1 MKPTVSTYQR
11 YRLVGRDGSRH
22 DMPQP
27 QANRRSQSVSGLSR
41 WALACAALMSFAVT
55 PVSAESIAPLAQA
68 SPATRPQPST
78 APRAQPAPA
87 PAAAQAPAAAAAAST
102 ARETELQLAPFV
114 RQIRAANKAILSKR
128 TEQEIAGT
136 SIERA
141 GSAFQ
146 PQASVSVL
154 NGRQRL
160 KNTPEEDLI
169 RQGLGLY
176 DRTGVDYSVGVSQLL
191 ETGAKVEAKATMSK
205 FLTNITRNI
214 RQNDNDDYK
223 AFYGLTLT
231 QPLARDA
238 GRDVTLARVRVA
250 ELDTRAAQFASGDTE
265 ASVVAEAVFSYWDL
279 LLAQER
285 AGSAI
290 EKVRMGERLL
300 QEARA
305 LNRQGRLPQS
315 EIWEVENNLGRFQA
329 GLSEARQGVQERVN
343 KLRTLLMIAANEAP
357 GSLRASDSLPAVQN
371 RVVGFEEAMRRAIER
386 RDDYRM
392 RKVMV
397 EREGI
402 QLAYANNQGLP
413 KLDLVASYG
422 LNGLEMSAARSLS
435 YMRMNDFP
443 SWTLGLQL
451 SMPLGENRQA
461 KADVQAA
468 KLRREDALL
477 QLKALEVA
485 IANDIDT
492 GIGMLASANERWS
505 LWKDVAEREQRQLEL
520 ERTRLSAGRSDM
532 REILLREERAINA
545 RLAVVEQQ
553 VAWSKAD
560 VLLEAAQGQL
570 LDRWR

>member
-1 MKPTVSTYQR
+1 MKRIVSCNPLNLSTA
-11 YRLVGRDGSRH
+11 LGR
-22 DMPQP
+22 
-27 QANRRSQSVSGLSR
+27 AVVV
-41 WALACAALMSFAVT
+41 AALLVAAAP
-55 PVSAESIAPLAQA
+55 PVL
-68 SPATRPQPST
+68 
-78 APRAQPAPA
+78 
-87 PAAAQAPAAAAAAST
+87 AQAPAPLSPAASGA
-102 ARETELQLAPFV
+102 AREVDLQLAPFV

-136 SIERA
+136 GIERA
-141 GSAFQ
+141 GAAFQ

-160 KNTPEEDLI
+160 KNTPEEDLV

-176 DRTGVDYSVGVSQLL
+176 DRTGTDYSVGVSQLL
-191 ETGAKVEAKATMSK
+191 DTGAKLEAKATMSK

-214 RQNDNDDYK
+214 RQNDNEDYK
-223 AFYGLTLT
+223 TFYGLTLT

-238 GRDVTLARVRVA
+238 GREVTYARVRVA
-250 ELDTRAAQFASGDTE
+250 ELDTKAAQFASGDTE
-265 ASVVAEAVFSYWDL
+265 ASVVAEAIFSYWDL

-285 AGSAI
+285 AASAI

-343 KLRTLLMIAANEAP
+343 KLRTLLMVAANQAP
-357 GSLRASDSLPAVQN
+357 GSLRATDQLPAVSA
-371 RVVGFEEAMRRAIER
+371 RPVAFDEAMRRAIER
-386 RDDYRM
+386 RDDYQM
-392 RKVMV
+392 RKVML

-422 LNGLEMSAARSLS
+422 LNGLELAVARSLS
-435 YMRMNDFP
+435 YARMNDFP

-461 KADVQAA
+461 RADVQAA
-468 KLRREDALL
+468 KLRKEDALL

-492 GIGMLASANERWS
+492 GIGMLASATERWT
-505 LWKDVAEREQRQLEL
+505 LWKEVAAREQRQLEL

-553 VAWSKAD
+553 AAWSKAD

>member
-1 MKPTVSTYQR
+1 MNLFFRGWTGQALWKDKGLKIR
-11 YRLVGRDGSRH
+11 YTRDGDNGRFRASLLREWVMDPRASIH
-22 DMPQP
+22 NIEI
-27 QANRRSQSVSGLSR
+27 AGCKGLAVR
-41 WALACAALMSFAVT
+41 VTAALALALAGVA
-55 PVSAESIAPLAQA
+55 PVATAQ
-68 SPATRPQPST
+68 T
-78 APRAQPAPA
+78 AA
-87 PAAAQAPAAAAAAST
+87 PAASAT
-102 ARETELQLAPFV
+102 REVDLPLAPFV
-114 RQIRAANKAILSKR
+114 RQIREANKAILSKR
-128 TEQEIAGT
+128 NEQAIAGT
-136 SIERA
+136 GIERA
-141 GSAFQ
+141 NAAFQ

-154 NGRQRL
+154 NGRQRTP
-160 KNTPEEDLI
+160 NTPEENII
-169 RQGLGLY
+169 RPTT
-176 DRTGVDYSVGVSQLL
+176 DRSYSRAGVDYAVSVSQLF
-191 ETGAKVEAKATMSK
+191 ETGSKLEAKATTSR
-205 FLTNITRNI
+205 FITNVNQLQRPEVS
-214 RQNDNDDYK
+214 DYYRT
-223 AFYGLTLT
+223 FYGLTLT

-238 GRDVTLARVRVA
+238 GRDVTMARTRVA
-250 ELDTRAAQFASGDTE
+250 ELDTRAAVFASGDTE

-285 AGSAI
+285 AASAI

-343 KLRTLLMIAANEAP
+343 KLRTLLMTAANEAP
-357 GSLRASDSLPAVQN
+357 ASLRASDRLPAVRAQQ
-371 RVVGFEEAMRRAIER
+371 VPFEDAMRRAIER

-413 KLDLVASYG
+413 KIDLVASYG
-422 LNGLEMSAARSLS
+422 MNGLELSAVKAQSFS
-435 YMRMNDFP
+435 AMNDFP
-443 SWTLGLQL
+443 SWTVGLQL

-461 KADVQAA
+461 RADVQAA
-468 KLRREDALL
+468 TLRRQDALL

-492 GIGMLASANERWS
+492 GIGMLSSATERWT
-505 LWKDVAEREQRQLEL
+505 LWREVAEREQRQLEL

-560 VLLEAAQGQL
+560 ILLEAAQGQL

>member
-1 MKPTVSTYQR
+1 MLANFFLNNPLGRARILGRST
-11 YRLVGRDGSRH
+11 
-22 DMPQP
+22 
-27 QANRRSQSVSGLSR
+27 AI
-41 WALACAALMSFAVT
+41 AALLASAAL
-55 PVSAESIAPLAQA
+55 PVSAQSPVQA
-68 SPATRPQPST
+68 SS
-78 APRAQPAPA
+78 
-87 PAAAQAPAAAAAAST
+87 ASG
-102 ARETELQLAPFV
+102 ASRETELQLAPFV
-114 RQIRAANKAILSKR
+114 RQIRAANKAIVSKR
-128 TEQEIAGT
+128 TEQQIAGT
-136 SIERA
+136 GIERA
-141 GSAFQ
+141 GAAFQ

-160 KNTPEEDLI
+160 KNTPEEDLV

-176 DRTGVDYSVGVSQLL
+176 DRIGTDYSVGVSQLL
-191 ETGAKVEAKATMSK
+191 DTGAKLEAKATMSK

-214 RQNDNDDYK
+214 RQNDNEDYK

-238 GRDVTLARVRVA
+238 GREVTYARVRVA

-285 AGSAI
+285 TVSAI

-343 KLRTLLMIAANEAP
+343 KLRTLLMVAANEAP
-357 GSLRASDSLPAVQN
+357 GSLRATDPLPAVSA
-371 RVVGFEEAMRRAIER
+371 RPVAFEEAMRRAMER
-386 RDDYRM
+386 RDDYQM
-392 RKVMV
+392 RKVML

-422 LNGLEMSAARSLS
+422 LNGLELAAARSLS
-435 YMRMNDFP
+435 YARMNDFP

-451 SMPLGENRQA
+451 SMPIGENRQA
-461 KADVQAA
+461 RADVQAA
-468 KLRREDALL
+468 KLRKEDALL
-477 QLKALEVA
+477 QLKALEIA

-492 GIGMLASANERWS
+492 GIGMLSSATERWT
-505 LWKDVAEREQRQLEL
+505 LWKDVAAREQRQLEL
-520 ERTRLSAGRSDM
+520 ERTRLTAGRSDM

-553 VAWSKAD
+553 AAWSKAD